1 MHSMLLRRQ
10 LKIVVQEGS
19 AALPLPVL
27 ATFQKNL
34 ESLGFS
40 MSPALAERIAT
51 LDVERAESLY
61 KRLLKELRVLVGAH
75 HPLNPMYP
83 DFPTQVMR
91 MSEAEGYWN
100 ALLHYWG
107 QQDQVGE
114 KSPRKPLRERAP
126 TRKIDLGT
134 FDDVKAIFAAL
145 ARSKSPYSQEDREDV
160 VAFMSQHR
168 DHVDTLLPDAI
179 PSKENLAVIVAAC
192 LKTPCISNA
201 RLDGFVRTATD
212 VLRVA
217 VALSGGDVSLAEST
231 KFGPMSRATRRYL
244 LGWLEQA
251 PNGLEDMQRWSGRW
265 IRLGERLHPSESA
278 KRFPQAAADF
288 AALRSGRRADSFN
301 SRVEAALEQR
311 DHPRAV
317 ALLRERPGEL
327 ARRLDKLSRGNA
339 DANVAIDAFAACA
352 DAVSTPVLLQVMTH
366 FFHRGSRRDLR
377 AFFPKGQVSNLFAV
391 PDRVPPLGPDAAA
404 RIVEICEGALLRRF
418 SLLPPLGACYL
429 DPALSRYLVPFSQR
443 SASKSLRTIVRG
455 SRLPLPQCNTLRF
468 FLWWRNGKS
477 RVDVDLSAAMYA
489 SDFGYIDTLAY
500 YNLKNFGAHH
510 SGDIVDAPNGA
521 SEFIDVDL
529 ARCAAKGV
537 RYVVMCLNNFTNQP
551 YCDLPECYAGW
562 MARKKPN
569 SGEIYEPS
577 TVVDRFDVASNTVF
591 CLPAIFDIQAREVIW
606 SDIALTSRPR
616 YANNVGNH
624 LSGVSLM
631 LRALTGLRKTDLHTL
646 FELHIRARGTRTA
659 DMAKADTLFS
669 VETGIRPSDLETI
682 SAEFM

>member
-1 MHSMLLRRQ
+1 MLLRRQ
-10 LKIVVQEGS
+10 LKIVVPEGS
-19 AALPLPVL
+19 AALSLPVL

-40 MSPALAERIAT
+40 MSPVLAERVAT
-51 LDVERAESLY
+51 LDVGHAESLH

-83 DFPTQVMR
+83 DFPMQVMR
-91 MSEAEGYWN
+91 LSEAELYWN

-107 QQDQVGE
+107 EQSQVGE
-114 KSPRKPLRERAP
+114 KSPRKPLRDRP
-126 TRKIDLGT
+126 LTRVIDLGT

-160 VAFMSQHR
+160 AAFMSQHR
-168 DHVDTLLPDAI
+168 DHVAALLPDAI
-179 PSKENLAVIVAAC
+179 PSKENLAVIAAAC

-217 VALSGGDVSLAEST
+217 VALSGGDVSLAEAT
-231 KFGPMSRATRRYL
+231 KFGSIPRATRRRL
-244 LGWLEQA
+244 LGWLEQV
-251 PNGLEDMQRWSGRW
+251 PNRLEDLQRWSGRW
-265 IRLGERLHPSESA
+265 IRLGERLHPGESA
-278 KRFPQAAADF
+278 ERFPQTAADF
-288 AALRSGRRADSFN
+288 AALRAGRRADSFN

-311 DHPRAV
+311 DHARAV
-317 ALLRERPGEL
+317 TVLRERPGEF
-327 ARRLDKLSRGNA
+327 ARRLDVLSRGDA
-339 DANVAIDAFAACA
+339 DAGAAIDAFAACA

-366 FFHRGSRRDLR
+366 FRHRGSPRDLR
-377 AFFPKGQVSNLFAV
+377 VFFPKGLVANLFAV
-391 PDRVPPLGPDAAA
+391 PDRVPPLGPGAAT
-404 RIVEICEGALLRRF
+404 RIVGICEDALFRRF
-418 SLLPPLGACYL
+418 ASLSPLGSCYL

-443 SASKSLRTIVRG
+443 SAAKSLRTIVRG
-455 SRLPLPQCNTLRF
+455 SRLPLPECSTLRF

-489 SDFGYIDTLAY
+489 ADFGYIDTLAY

-537 RYVVMCLNNFTNQP
+537 RYIVMCLNNFTNQS

-562 MARKKPN
+562 MARKAPN

-577 TVVDRFDVASNTVF
+577 TVVDRFDVASDTVF
-591 CLPAIFDIQAREVIW
+591 CLPAIFDIHAREVIW
-606 SDIALTSRPR
+606 SDIALASQPR
-616 YANNVGNH
+616 YANNVGNN
-624 LSGVSLM
+624 LAGVSLM
-631 LRALTGLRKTDLHTL
+631 LRALTSLRKTDLHTL
-646 FELHIRARGTRTA
+646 FDLHIRARGTRTA
-659 DMAKADTLFS
+659 VITQADTIFS
-669 VETGIRPSDLETI
+669 VETGILPSDLEKI
-682 SAEFM
+682 AAEFM